1 MERTISRANN
11 RVSTRFIAGSPCVNR
26 FCHYGSESVAVCRTT
41 FPQILRY
48 YKTMGEELQINIP
61 KRAAVVFY
69 KKTIDIIQKIKY
81 TVQRRV
87 KGNISVCRKGGRVQ

>member
-1 MERTISRANN
+1 
-11 RVSTRFIAGSPCVNR
+11 
-26 FCHYGSESVAVCRTT
+26 
-41 FPQILRY
+41 
-48 YKTMGEELQINIP
+48 MGEELQINIP

-87 KGNISVCRKGGRVQ
+87 KGNISVCRKGGGVQRAYKWMARLKLGQDQD

>member
-1 MERTISRANN
+1 
-11 RVSTRFIAGSPCVNR
+11 
-26 FCHYGSESVAVCRTT
+26 
-41 FPQILRY
+41 
-48 YKTMGEELQINIP
+48 MGEELQINIP